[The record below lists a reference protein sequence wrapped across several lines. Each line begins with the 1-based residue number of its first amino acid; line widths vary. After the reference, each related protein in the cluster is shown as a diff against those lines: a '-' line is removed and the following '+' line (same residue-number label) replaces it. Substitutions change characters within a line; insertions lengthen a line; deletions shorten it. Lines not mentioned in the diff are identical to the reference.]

1 MENNN
6 EIINEREIEPFK
18 KINRKWKI
26 MIIRDVCLA
35 ITLLVVIYFGGLF
48 IYSQF
53 HPDEGFFSFKA
64 MSYEKQTKEIIK
76 DFAEGDMSV
85 LLGTGVGTNE
95 LRGNVVSTLGEKYN
109 ELIKGKKYTV
119 EDLSYFYDEG
129 SIYENVCSASIKF
142 DDNTAI
148 RFCISYSN
156 LNAYVVELTNNLD
169 ENTGEEIED
178 DTYIELYKYVDFYN
192 EESRGMKSTDLWKKI
207 ISAISDGKG
216 SSILENWLTD
226 DCLNVSNNDNYKVEC
241 VSRLKE
247 VIELLKSCDGYM
259 SRGIYDG
266 ELEVYPCR
274 FTFDMTDKNGKG
286 AIYEAD
292 FHYGPFGFEYVE
304 STQKIISEDGFDEE
318 VLGKMKKVF

>member
-64 MSYEKQTKEIIK
+64 MSYEKQTKKIIK

-85 LLGTGVGTNE
+85 LLGTDVGSNE
-95 LRGNVVSTLGEKYN
+95 LRGNVISTLGEKYN

-156 LNAYVVELTNNLD
+156 LNAYVVDLNNNLD
-169 ENTGEEIED
+169 EDTGEEVED
-178 DTYIELYKYVDFYN
+178 DTYIELYRDVDFYN
-192 EESRGMKSTDLWKKI
+192 EVSSGMNSADFWNKI
-207 ISAISDGKG
+207 ISALSEGKG
-216 SSILENWLTD
+216 SSILRNWITD
-226 DCLNVSNNDNYKVEC
+226 DCLNVSNNENYKDGC
-241 VSRLKE
+241 VSRLEE
-247 VIELLKSCDGYM
+247 VMGLLDSCDGYM
-259 SRGIYDG
+259 SRGIYNG

-286 AIYEAD
+286 AVYEAD
-292 FHYGPFGFEYVE
+292 FHYGPFGFEYVDG
-304 STQKIISEDGFDEE
+304 TQKIISEDGFDEE